1 MKKISSFPESNP
13 EILWDALLSADKD
26 LIREV
31 YVQLDE
37 NQCVSVKAHLQK
49 MVSEEGWLSSQRES
63 AHIALNTI
71 TQFESR
77 KTL

>member
-1 MKKISSFPESNP
+1 MKKTSSAPELNP
-13 EILWDALLSADKD
+13 EILWDALLSADED

-49 MVSEEGWLSSQRES
+49 MVSEEGWLPSQRES
-63 AHIALNTI
+63 AHVALNTI